1 MADRSLLPPNAS
13 PLERRLTEIMGR
25 LGDIPSPLRELM
37 QPDTCPIELLPWLAW
52 HLGVDAWKDY
62 WPEEVKRARVKAAIP
77 IARQNGTAAAVRGV
91 IAAFGADIALREWWQ
106 LTPPGPPHT
115 FDVVLT
121 VSGRNGEPVT
131 ADFVA
136 DVIGEID
143 RTKPVRSHYTFTQRM
158 NSRGT
163 IAIGAALR
171 VALYYRL
178 SISES

>member
-106 LTPPGPPHT
+106 LTPPGPPQPQIWLDMAARVSSDRPMARPT
-115 FDVVLT
+115 SLT
-121 VSGRNGEPVT
+121 
-131 ADFVA
+131 A
-136 DVIGEID
+136 
-143 RTKPVRSHYTFTQRM
+143 
-158 NSRGT
+158 
-163 IAIGAALR
+163 
-171 VALYYRL
+171 RL
-178 SISES
+178 PR